1 MLKHHLHLIA
11 LSALLILSPTVSHA
25 EEPEKTE
32 KVVATGYGVN
42 ADKAKENAIRNAVE
56 QVIGTYVTSDTI
68 VKNSQLVK
76 DEILSFSGGYVK
88 ETRVI
93 SQKQD
98 NDGLSVVQIEAT
110 VVSTKL
116 KRKLESLN
124 VATKQVDG
132 GSLFGESFSKIN
144 AQKSGSEVFAK
155 ILSKYPQAAYK
166 IDVGRPEIKST
177 DQNKNT
183 AKVAIPL
190 TVRWDD
196 AFIDELKDVSSKVAK
211 EEVKLADLETLD
223 KEYYT
228 YSAKGENS
236 RILCF
241 SRKAVIKSGKAD
253 VCEIIDYPE
262 LWKNAVSKGNID
274 KERHF
279 INTGSGHH
287 FMSFLIYFKDKDN
300 NVLDSTTWTYG
311 NYPRDYDTLEKHGLA
326 WEARNKLERMSG
338 VSYPLVF
345 WSYTPHVLLLTDGVY
360 NTVIETEV
368 NVESLGK
375 AASIEVQIGK

>member
-11 LSALLILSPTVSHA
+11 LSILLILSTTVSHA

-56 QVIGTYVTSDTI
+56 QVIGTYVSSDTI

-88 ETRVI
+88 ETRVV
-93 SQKQD
+93 SQKKD

-124 VATKQVDG
+124 IATKQVDG

-144 AQKSGSEVFAK
+144 AQKSGSEVLGK

-166 IDVGRPEIKST
+166 IDVGKPEIKST

-190 TVRWDD
+190 TVRWDN

-211 EEVKLADLETLD
+211 EEVKLADLETLHKD
-223 KEYYT
+223 YYT

-241 SRKAVIKSGKAD
+241 SRKAVIKGGKAD
-253 VCEIIDYPE
+253 ACEIIETE
-262 LWKNAVSKGNID
+262 LWRNAASKGGIN

-279 INTGSGHH
+279 INTATTQHL
-287 FMSFLIYFKDKDN
+287 MSFLIYFKDKEN

-311 NYPRDYDTLEKHGLA
+311 NNPNVYDTLEKHNLA
-326 WEARNKLERMSG
+326 WEVRDKLNRMSG

-368 NVESLGK
+368 NVENLGK
-375 AASIEVQIGK
+375 AASVEVQIGK

>member
-11 LSALLILSPTVSHA
+11 LFILLILSTTVGHA

-42 ADKAKENAIRNAVE
+42 ADKAKENAVRNAVE

-76 DEILSFSGGYVK
+76 DEVLSFSGGYVK

-124 VATKQVDG
+124 IATKQVDG

-144 AQKSGSEVFAK
+144 AQKSGSEILGK

-211 EEVKLADLETLD
+211 EELKMADMVKYDRDSLNH
-223 KEYYT
+223 
-228 YSAKGENS
+228 ENDM
-236 RILCF
+236 LCF
-241 SRKAVIKSGKAD
+241 SRKAIIKSGTAE
-253 VCEIIDYPE
+253 VCELIERD
-262 LWKNAVSKGNID
+262 LMNNAISKGKID
-274 KERHF
+274 INRHF
-279 INTGSGHH
+279 MQTGTVHH
-287 FMSFLIYFKDKDN
+287 YMPFLIYFKDKDN
-300 NVLDSTTWTYG
+300 NVLDSTTWTYPG
-311 NYPRDYDTLEKHGLA
+311 SNDYDGFTRQGISLVKSIPLNGITSGPNYPNVL
-326 WEARNKLERMSG
+326 
-338 VSYPLVF
+338 

-368 NVESLGK
+368 NVENLGN
-375 AASIEVQIGK
+375 AASVEVQIGK

>member
-1 MLKHHLHLIA
+1 MLKHYIHLIA
-11 LSALLILSPTVSHA
+11 LSFLLILSTTVCHA

-42 ADKAKENAIRNAVE
+42 ADKARENAVRNAVE

-88 ETRVI
+88 ETWII

-116 KRKLESLN
+116 RRKLESLN
-124 VATKQVDG
+124 IATKQVDG

-144 AQKSGSEVFAK
+144 AQKSGSEILGK

-190 TVRWDD
+190 TVRWDN

-211 EEVKLADLETLD
+211 EEVKLADLERLHN
-223 KEYYT
+223 EYYA
-228 YSAKGENS
+228 YSARGEGS

-241 SRKAVIKSGKAD
+241 SRKAVIKGGKAD
-253 VCEIIDYPE
+253 ACEIIETE

-274 KERHF
+274 VERHF

-326 WEARNKLERMSG
+326 WEARNKLERVSG

-368 NVESLGK
+368 NVENLSN
-375 AASIEVQIGK
+375 AASVEVQIGK